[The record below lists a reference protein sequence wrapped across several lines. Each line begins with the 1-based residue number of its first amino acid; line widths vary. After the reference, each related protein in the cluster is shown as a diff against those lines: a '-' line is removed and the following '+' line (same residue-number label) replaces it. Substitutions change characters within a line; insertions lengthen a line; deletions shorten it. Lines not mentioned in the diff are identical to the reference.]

1 MARPQGENQVSLLAF
16 LQDSDTLLN
25 RIKSLTPQQLEAT
38 NESLEVIACPTQ
50 NDQCLKI
57 AFWQEY
63 KRAQSEKR
71 KMIVPNIYQDIL
83 SQKGWGKKLT
93 NPDFVAWLIH
103 PPQSEYLLQLHLI
116 DLGMKRLAEALRLD
130 FTETKHIRAGC
141 DKNGDPKF
149 IVQKKINVSL
159 IKEVRGIVEMLQD
172 RAYGSVLH
180 RQANMNISAAAPDNT
195 ISLENIDEIE
205 EKLEK
210 LKRVKAMA
218 LELGP
223 SDDEVFDAEE
233 VNSETD

>member
-1 MARPQGENQVSLLAF
+1 MPNQAPNQVSLLAF
-16 LQDSDTLLN
+16 LEGSVPLLN
-25 RIKSLTPQQLEAT
+25 KIKQLTPKQLEAT
-38 NESLEVIACPTQ
+38 NDELEVIACPTQ

-71 KMIVPNIYQDIL
+71 KMLITNVHSEIV
-83 SQKGWGKKLT
+83 SQKGWGKKIS

-103 PPQSEYLLQLHLI
+103 PPQNEYLLQLHLI
-116 DLGMKRLAEALRLD
+116 DMGMKRLAEALRLD
-130 FTETKHIRAGC
+130 FTEKRHIRAGY
-141 DKNGDPKF
+141 DNNGDPKF
-149 IVQKKINVSL
+149 IVQEKVNVSL

-195 ISLENIDEIE
+195 ISLENIDMIE
-205 EKLEK
+205 EKLAK
-210 LKRVKAMA
+210 LKKVKEMA